1 MFLNK
6 YFFFY
11 SENIALYD
19 ECFGH
24 VILYSYCCFWRQYN
38 DLANQKYNIQWV
50 GGEVNIDFEGS

>member
-11 SENIALYD
+11 LENIALYD

-38 DLANQKYNIQWV
+38 DLATL
-50 GGEVNIDFEGS
+50 EVQNKILYFEGD